1 MSDIVPIEKL
11 LSVALLVPMSDP
23 NDRNCKWGLNVMLW
37 GDPGIG
43 KSDRVEA
50 ASAMVGLPPR
60 TVYAAT
66 TQPENVSGAAFP
78 NTTKGLAMFEAG
90 VEGLLEILEGP
101 HEEDWG
107 ELERQMKLF
116 SIFGK
121 AAKSLILPKATGIL
135 RKIVGV
141 AKRYGSSST
150 VLEPLLP
157 GVSDLMVDGCGVL
170 FLDELSCARPAVQGA
185 YLGVALTRR
194 VGGRQLPGGVRI
206 IAAGNPPESAA
217 GGWELEP
224 PMANRFCHFEVKV
237 PSVEEWNEWLVNE
250 SGQRLEPI
258 EEGELKIRQ
267 KWGDEWP
274 IVKGQFAG
282 FMRSGGAKL
291 HDIPAE
297 GHKSRGRAWP
307 SPRTWVFSARAAA
320 ACRCL
325 GLEDNVRDA
334 FIEGCVGPGPATAFS
349 AWVASADL
357 PTPQDMI
364 ANGWTPDKRRL
375 DRTIAAYTGLIS
387 YVKGK
392 PTMEKKLE
400 VAAGAWRCIRQSSDA
415 DMLDITLPMAQQ
427 LVRERLDSK
436 AGPEIAAECKP
447 VLSRLAK
454 AGMANFL
461 QE

>member
-23 NDRNCKWGLNVMLW
+23 NDKDCKWGLNVMLW

-66 TQPENVSGAAFP
+66 TQPEDVSGAAFP
-78 NTTKGLAMFEAG
+78 NTTKGLAMFEAAI
-90 VEGLLEILEGP
+90 EGII
-101 HEEDWG
+101 EELGSDDFES
-107 ELERQMKLF
+107 ELESTGFLSSIVKKLV
-116 SIFGK
+116 K
-121 AAKSLILPKATGIL
+121 PRATKVLQRMLAA
-135 RKIVGV
+135 
-141 AKRYGSSST
+141 AKRYGGSST

-194 VGGRQLPGGVRI
+194 VAGRQLPGGVRI

-237 PSVEEWNEWLVNE
+237 PSVEEWNEWLINE
-250 SGQRLEPI
+250 SGHRLEPI
-258 EEGELKIRQ
+258 EEGELRVKQR
-267 KWGDEWP
+267 WADEWP

-291 HDIPAE
+291 HDIPPE

-320 ACRCL
+320 TCRCL
-325 GLEDNVRDA
+325 GLGDDVRDA
-334 FIEGCVGPGPATAFS
+334 FIEGCVGPGPAMAFS
-349 AWVASADL
+349 AWAANADL

-364 ANGWTPDKRRL
+364 RNGWTPDKRRL

-387 YVKGK
+387 YVKGR
-392 PTMEKKLE
+392 PTMEKRLE
-400 VAAGAWRCIRQSSDA
+400 VAPGAWRCIRQSADA
-415 DMLDITLPMAQQ
+415 GMLDITLPMAQQ

-461 QE
+461 QDI